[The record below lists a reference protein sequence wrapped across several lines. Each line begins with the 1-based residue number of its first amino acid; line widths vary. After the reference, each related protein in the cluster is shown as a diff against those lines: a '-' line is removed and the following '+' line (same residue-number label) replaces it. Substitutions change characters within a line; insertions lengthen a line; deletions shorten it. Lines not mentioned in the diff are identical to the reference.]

1 MITGNRCRL
10 HRNVTLR
17 NCKAPTPSLDAFA
30 GAGDLNAACVQLLQV
45 SIFHGSHVPGLAEAS
60 AEFHKAH
67 VLETRD
73 PQAAAASAP
82 ALTVRRA
89 DDKRSTDKQSL
100 TSYHWAFFQVLGLL
114 LLLMPKADGNET

>member
-1 MITGNRCRL
+1 M
-10 HRNVTLR
+10 
-17 NCKAPTPSLDAFA
+17 
-30 GAGDLNAACVQLLQV
+30 
-45 SIFHGSHVPGLAEAS
+45 PGLAEAS

-82 ALTVRRA
+82 ALTVRPA

-100 TSYHWAFFQVLGLL
+100 TSYHWHFFQVVSLL
-114 LLLMPKADGNET
+114 LLLMSAADGSET